1 MVFNELLFF
10 LGLLPISVLVSFF
23 DRSAEYKNLILVLT
37 SVIFV
42 SWGKPLAVLLIFLT
56 VISEYLLGLAVSKT
70 RKGPLGAVLLL
81 ADLAV
86 NVCVLVLLGHNYI
99 FAEDSALSL
108 TSSVIPLGACWYT
121 AKGFSYCFDVYAGN
135 CKAEKNIF
143 CLLTYMVCFHSLMA
157 GPVVRYGDA
166 EPLIRHRTVTG
177 KMLNDGLVRFII
189 GLGKNVILAPAF
201 NTIKLAG
208 LAHADTTLAGSW
220 IGMLAFLG
228 ECWFTFT
235 GLCDMAKG
243 MGLLSGFE
251 YEDNYRD
258 LSVSQLFT
266 GFVKSANT
274 TLIRFFE
281 DVFARF
287 GGSSTFMSSLG
298 ALIGCGL
305 IALWYHIS
313 KPFAAVGIAVG
324 CVLFIERLFLNKLCR
339 KLPAVIKGI
348 YVFIVAL
355 PLLGG
360 LYFSR
365 FADYK
370 HWLLSLIGQGN
381 KYTLSVS
388 MENALLGN
396 VFLLIIAFV
405 IVCAPVR
412 KLLTGLVDKV
422 EAGSEQGM
430 AVCRLTKTL
439 LTAGVLFLSV
449 VALAAQAVR

>member
-1 MVFNELLFF
+1 MVFNELIFF
-10 LGLLPISVLVSFF
+10 LGLVPISVLCSFF

-56 VISEYLLGLAVSKT
+56 VISEYLLGLAISKT
-70 RKGPLGAVLLL
+70 RKNPLGVVLLL
-81 ADLAV
+81 ADLAI
-86 NVCVLVLLGHNYI
+86 NICVLVLLGHNYI
-99 FAEDSALSL
+99 FPEGSALSL
-108 TSSVIPLGACWYT
+108 STSVIPIGACYYT

-166 EPLIRHRTVTG
+166 EPLIRQRTVTG

-201 NTIKLAG
+201 TTIKLAG

-220 IGMLAFLG
+220 LGMLAFLG
-228 ECWFTFT
+228 ECWFSFT

-243 MGLLSGFE
+243 LGLLSGFE

-258 LSVSQLFT
+258 LSVSQLLT
-266 GFVKSANT
+266 GFVRSANT
-274 TLIRFFE
+274 TLIRLFD

-287 GGSSTFMSSLG
+287 GGSSTFMASLG
-298 ALIGCGL
+298 ALVGCGL

-313 KPFAAVGIAVG
+313 KPFAAVGIAIG
-324 CVLFIERLFLNKLCR
+324 CVLLVERLFLNKLCQ
-339 KLPAVIKGI
+339 KIPAVIKGI
-348 YVFIVAL
+348 YVFILAL

-360 LYFSR
+360 LYFAR
-365 FADYK
+365 LADYK
-370 HWLLSLIGQGN
+370 HWLLSLVGQGN
-381 KYTLSVS
+381 EYILSIS
-388 MENALLGN
+388 MKNALLGN
-396 VFLLIIAFV
+396 IFLLIVAFV
-405 IVCAPVR
+405 VVCVPVR
-412 KLLTGLVDKV
+412 KLLTGSIDRL
-422 EAGSEQGM
+422 EHRGAQAM

-439 LTAGVLFLSV
+439 LTAAVLFVSV
-449 VALAAQAVR
+449 VTLAAQAVR